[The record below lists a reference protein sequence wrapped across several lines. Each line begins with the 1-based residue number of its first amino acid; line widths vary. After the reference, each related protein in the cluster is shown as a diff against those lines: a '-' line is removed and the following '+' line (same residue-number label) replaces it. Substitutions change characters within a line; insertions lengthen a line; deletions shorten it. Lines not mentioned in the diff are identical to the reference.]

1 MANIEKFEDLEVRQR
16 AREICLSV
24 DNLFAKTKLGSN
36 YALRDQMERSSGAIM
51 DNIAEGFDR
60 DGNKEFHHFLSIA
73 KASASELKSQTNR
86 AFDKKLISETNFN
99 ELKELCEIEKNKI
112 GALMAY
118 LRKSEHKG
126 LKFK

>member
-1 MANIEKFEDLEVRQR
+1 MVIRNFI
-16 AREICLSV
+16 I
-24 DNLFAKTKLGSN
+24 
-36 YALRDQMERSSGAIM
+36 
-51 DNIAEGFDR
+51 
-60 DGNKEFHHFLSIA
+60 FLSIA
-73 KASASELKSQTNR
+73 KASASELKSQTYR
-86 AFDKKLISETNFN
+86 TFDKKLISETNFN